1 MNHPQMIV
9 DNPFLW
15 YILLFGVF
23 VCACVKQMISTLAS
37 RKGHRPPTTDPNQM
51 SPKKEPVQKKN
62 RVFFF

>member
-23 VCACVKQMISTLAS
+23 VCVCVKQVISTLAS
-37 RKGHRPPTTDPNQM
+37 SKGHRPPTTDPNQKRNSY
-51 SPKKEPVQKKN
+51 SPPKLTNVP
-62 RVFFF
+62 